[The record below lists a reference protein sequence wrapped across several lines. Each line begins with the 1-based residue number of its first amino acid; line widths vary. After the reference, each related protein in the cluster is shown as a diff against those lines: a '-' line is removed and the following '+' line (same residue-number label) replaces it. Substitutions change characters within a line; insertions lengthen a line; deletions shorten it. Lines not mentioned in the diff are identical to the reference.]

1 MVTKMKKSLTAY
13 WKIILLLTGIALI
26 FNLIAFSKPFCDW
39 YAIHIYRHIADALGK
54 FFAPV
59 PFSVGEVLMYT
70 GIGLLLLSLILAVI
84 LIFLRKKTGY
94 RKFAK
99 HWYKSIL
106 MLLCVLLVCQTFEYI
121 IPMRGSVLGEGKIE
135 AKEYSFEEICTLTV
149 WVTAELNATADE
161 ILANAE
167 NGVIDF
173 PTTEENFPKIV
184 AAMQACADRYPRLW
198 GSYFPVKTAFS
209 SDILE
214 RIGIGGFTVPL
225 TMETLHNKYSL
236 APYYQPVLDAHELAH
251 HKGFYLESDANLIAQ
266 VALAESDDPF
276 LRFSGLLNMYD
287 YLIPDFDA
295 AYSEY
300 VDSMIASGQIP
311 SPSEDFWGYY
321 EAMKPIFYPIFQN
334 DNLNPL
340 TNRAVDEVINQSLN
354 ISTEVYMAD
363 DHPLDELPA
372 VNEVIEEAAN
382 IGWETQ
388 DVILQEH
395 NYDGV
400 VLLLLQYYD
409 GILY

>member
-1 MVTKMKKSLTAY
+1 MKKRLTAY

-94 RKFAK
+94 RKFAA
-99 HWYKSIL
+99 HWFKSIL

-121 IPMRGSVLGEGKIE
+121 IPMRSSVLGIGKQE
-135 AKEYSFEEICTLTV
+135 TKEYGFEEICALTV
-149 WVTAELNATADE
+149 WITDELNATADQIMAQSE
-161 ILANAE
+161 K
-167 NGVIDF
+167 GVVDF
-173 PTTEENFPKIV
+173 PATEDNYPKIE
-184 AAMQACADRYPRLW
+184 AAMLACADRYPRLE
-198 GSYFPVKTAFS
+198 GDYPPIKNVFFP
-209 SDILE
+209 DLIDRL
-214 RIGIGGFTVPL
+214 GIGGYTNTL
-225 TMETLHNKYSL
+225 TMEVMHCKYSL
-236 APYYQPVLDAHELAH
+236 TPVYQPVLDAHELAH
-251 HKGFYLESDANLIAQ
+251 HKGFYRESEANFIAQ
-266 VALAESDDPF
+266 IATAESDDLF
-276 LRFSGLLNMYD
+276 LRFAGLYD
-287 YLIPDFDA
+287 MFYYLLPEFDI

-300 VDSMIASGQIP
+300 KDALIASGQVP
-311 SPSEDFWGYY
+311 AFESDFEGYIT
-321 EAMKPIFYPIFQN
+321 AMRELFYTVFQN
-334 DNLNPL
+334 DSLYPDLNSAAEEIIWQAENIGL
-340 TNRAVDEVINQSLN
+340 EIYSEDE
-354 ISTEVYMAD
+354 
-363 DHPLDELPA
+363 HPLDELPA

-388 DVILQEH
+388 DVILQVH